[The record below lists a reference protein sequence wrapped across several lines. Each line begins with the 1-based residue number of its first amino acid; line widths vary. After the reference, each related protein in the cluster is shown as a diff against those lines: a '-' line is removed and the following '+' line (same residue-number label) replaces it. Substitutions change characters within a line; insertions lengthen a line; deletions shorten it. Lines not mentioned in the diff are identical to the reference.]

1 MSVSESVL
9 VTGGAGYIGSH
20 VVHALRDRGQRC
32 VVVDDLSFGHRD
44 VVPEDVPLVV
54 GDVGDLALVDR
65 LLREHKVDAVV
76 HLAGAILVAES
87 VVDPLKYYQR
97 NTAAAA
103 TLLQA
108 CHAAGVGRFVF
119 SSTAAV
125 YGAPATVPIPETAQ
139 LAPINPYGRSK
150 LAVEWMLA
158 DAAQAGLLRYLA
170 LRYFNV
176 AGADQGLRT
185 GEWRPKAS
193 HLINVACEAAL
204 GLRASMTI
212 NGTDFPTRD
221 GTCIRDY
228 VHVADLAAAH
238 LAALEH
244 TATAAAGHTPLN
256 LGSGDGFSNRQLLAA
271 AERITGRPVPHSIG
285 PRRPGD
291 PAVLVASNQRAR
303 EVLGWTP
310 RWSSLDEMIG
320 SAWRWR
326 QAHPPGFGADSG

>member
-1 MSVSESVL
+1 MSVSDSVL

-20 VVHALRDRGQRC
+20 VVHALRDRGQRA
-32 VVVDDLSFGHRD
+32 VVIDDLSFGHRE
-44 VVPEDVPLVV
+44 VVPEDVPLIV
-54 GDVGDLALVDR
+54 GDIGDRALLDR
-65 LLREHKVDAVV
+65 VFESCRIDAVV

-108 CHAAGVGRFVF
+108 CVAHGVSRFVF

-125 YGAPATVPIPETAQ
+125 YGAPETVPIPETAP

-150 LAVEWMLA
+150 LAVEWMLE
-158 DAAQAGLLRYLA
+158 DAARATPLRYLA

-176 AGADQGLRT
+176 AGADAELRT
-185 GEWRPKAS
+185 GEWRPQAS

-204 GLRASMTI
+204 GYRDGMTV

-221 GTCIRDY
+221 GTCVRDY
-228 VHVADLAAAH
+228 VHVADLADAH
-238 LAALEH
+238 LAALDH
-244 TATAAAGHTPLN
+244 LDAGGDSTAVN
-256 LGSGDGFSNRQLLAA
+256 CGDGRGTTVREVVETVKRLSGTDFRADDA
-271 AERITGRPVPHSIG
+271 

-291 PAVLVASNQRAR
+291 PPALVADPSRAHGLLRWRAR
-303 EVLGWTP
+303 
-310 RWSSLDEMIG
+310 RSLDEMIA
-320 SAWRWR
+320 SALAWERKR
-326 QAHPPGFGADSG
+326 RGMAGG

>member
-20 VVHALRDRGQRC
+20 VVQALRDRGQHC
-32 VVVDDLSFGHRD
+32 VVIDDLSFGHRE
-44 VVPEDVPLVV
+44 VMPVNVPLVV
-54 GDVGDLALVDR
+54 GDVGDRALVDR
-65 LLREHKVDAVV
+65 LLREHRVDAVV

-97 NTAAAA
+97 NSAAAA

-108 CHAAGVGRFVF
+108 CHAAGVGRLVF

-125 YGAPATVPIPETAQ
+125 YGAPETVPTPETAP

-150 LAVEWMLA
+150 LAVEWMLQ
-158 DAAQAGLLRYLA
+158 DAASAGLLRYLA

-176 AGADQGLRT
+176 AGADKALRT

-204 GLRASMTI
+204 GLRAGITI

-238 LAALEH
+238 LAALDHLDAGGES
-244 TATAAAGHTPLN
+244 AAVN
-256 LGSGDGFSNRQLLAA
+256 CGDGRGTSVAEVVAEVRRASGVDFA
-271 AERITGRPVPHSIG
+271 AEAA
-285 PRRPGD
+285 PRRAGD
-291 PAVLVASNQRAR
+291 PPALVADPSRAHGL
-303 EVLGWTP
+303 LGWQATRP
-310 RWSSLDEMIG
+310 LDEMIATAL
-320 SAWRWR
+320 AWERKR
-326 QAHPPGFGADSG
+326 RG

>member
-32 VVVDDLSFGHRD
+32 VVVDDLSFGHRE
-44 VVPEDVPLVV
+44 VVPQDVPLIV
-54 GDVGDLALVDR
+54 GDVGDRGLVDG
-65 LLREHKVDAVV
+65 LLREHRVDAVV

-103 TLLQA
+103 TLLEA
-108 CHAAGVGRFVF
+108 CHARGVGRFVF

-125 YGAPATVPIPETAQ
+125 YGAPETVPIPEAAP

-158 DAAQAGLLRYLA
+158 DAAQAGQLRYLA

-176 AGADQGLRT
+176 AGADKALRT

-204 GLRASMTI
+204 GVRASMTI

-238 LAALEH
+238 LAALDH
-244 TATAAAGHTPLN
+244 LDRGGDSAAVN
-256 LGSGDGFSNRQLLAA
+256 CGDGRGTSVAEVVEAVRRVSGVAFAA
-271 AERITGRPVPHSIG
+271 HAA

-291 PAVLVASNQRAR
+291 PPALVADPSQANRLLAWQAKR
-303 EVLGWTP
+303 P
-310 RWSSLDEMIG
+310 LDEMIETAL
-320 SAWRWR
+320 AWERKR
-326 QAHPPGFGADSG
+326 RT

>member
-20 VVHALRDRGQRC
+20 VVHALRDRGQAC
-32 VVVDDLSFGHRD
+32 VVVDDLSFGHRE
-44 VVPEDVPLVV
+44 VVPEDVPLIV
-54 GDVGDLALVDR
+54 GDVGDRRLVDG
-65 LLREHKVDAVV
+65 LLHEHKVDAVV

-108 CHAAGVGRFVF
+108 CHAHGVGHVVF

-125 YGAPATVPIPETAQ
+125 YGAPATVPIPETAP

-158 DAAQAGLLRYLA
+158 DAAQTGQLRYLA

-176 AGADQGLRT
+176 AGADKALRT

-204 GLRASMTI
+204 GVRASMTI

-238 LAALEH
+238 LAALDH
-244 TATAAAGHTPLN
+244 LDRGGDSAAVN
-256 LGSGDGFSNRQLLAA
+256 CGDGRGTSVAEVVEAVRRVSGVAFAA
-271 AERITGRPVPHSIG
+271 HAA

-291 PAVLVASNQRAR
+291 PPALVADPSQANRLLAWQAKR
-303 EVLGWTP
+303 P
-310 RWSSLDEMIG
+310 LDEMVETAL
-320 SAWRWR
+320 AWERKR
-326 QAHPPGFGADSG
+326 RG

>member
-20 VVHALRDRGQRC
+20 VVHALRDRGQAC
-32 VVVDDLSFGHRD
+32 VVIDDLSFGHRE
-44 VVPEDVPLVV
+44 VLPEGVPLVV
-54 GDVGDLALVDR
+54 GDVGDRGLLDG
-65 LLREHKVDAVV
+65 LLRAHRVDAVV

-108 CHAAGVGRFVF
+108 CHAHGVDRVVF

-125 YGAPATVPIPETAQ
+125 YGAPDTVPIPESAP

-150 LAVEWMLA
+150 LAVEWMLQ

-176 AGADQGLRT
+176 AGADAGLRT

-204 GLRASMTI
+204 GVRAGMTV

-238 LAALEH
+238 LAALDHLDRGGES
-244 TATAAAGHTPLN
+244 TAVN
-256 LGSGDGFSNRQLLAA
+256 CGDGRGTSVSEVVETVRRVSGVAFAA
-271 AERITGRPVPHSIG
+271 DAA

-291 PAVLVASNQRAR
+291 PPALVADPTRADTLLDWRAR
-303 EVLGWTP
+303 HGLE
-310 RWSSLDEMIG
+310 DMIATAL
-320 SAWRWR
+320 AWERKR
-326 QAHPPGFGADSG
+326 RG